1 MQKLNVFCQ
10 LKVCEN
16 IFLFSFSHTRGLLV
30 CMPNQF
36 TPHWTEQPVSLLAS
50 VNQQFM
56 PGLPSLKGKSFQV
69 KVNCFPQNK
78 SPSLQLGAQMW
89 PDCRSSNQK
98 PVSDQGYTTLPGP
111 SQLICLHLCKYPG
124 SQMEQLNFPV
134 SYQGCLRGHTRAG
147 HTGWFGSTCTTSV
160 VPGHTTITPSC
171 AALLIRRCLGLGL
184 GPSSNNLN
192 PTPGTCSQ
200 PLHTWCYSFLG
211 AELFISRKIG
221 QKMSFPFK
229 SNIFK

>member
-1 MQKLNVFCQ
+1 MQKLSVFCQ

-16 IFLFSFSHTRGLLV
+16 IFLFSLLV

-36 TPHWTEQPVSLLAS
+36 TPHRTGQPVSLLAS

-56 PGLPSLKGKSFQV
+56 PGFPCLKGKIFQV

-78 SPSLQLGAQMW
+78 SPALQLDTQMW
-89 PDCRSSNQK
+89 SDWRSSNQK
-98 PVSDQGYTTLPGP
+98 PVSDQGYMTLPRL
-111 SQLICLHLCKYPG
+111 SQLICWHLCKYPR
-124 SQMEQLNFPV
+124 SQMEQLPSV
-134 SYQGCLRGHTRAG
+134 LSGLSQSAHTSWTQGSLLALAQHQWYQGTH
-147 HTGWFGSTCTTSV
+147 
-160 VPGHTTITPSC
+160 TITPSS

-184 GPSSNNLN
+184 GSSSNTLN

-200 PLHTWCYSFLG
+200 PLHTWCYSFLA
-211 AELFISRKIG
+211 AELFISRKVG